1 MELAIPIVLGLVV
14 VGVLVVV
21 ALAAMARGANARKEA
36 ITDPDVETLRYAV
49 PTGQDPAVLST
60 ALLHEGYQATSE
72 PAPHGHDL
80 LVACHAGQRERIREV
95 IARTDTASM
104 EGPGPRLDS
113 GPVRFAD
120 E

>member
-1 MELAIPIVLGLVV
+1 MEIAIPIVLGLLVI
-14 VGVLVVV
+14 GVLVVV
-21 ALAAMARGANARKEA
+21 ALAAMARNANVRKEA
-36 ITDPDVETLRYAV
+36 IADPEVETLRYAV

-60 ALLHEGYQATSE
+60 ALLQQGFEATSE

-80 LVACHAGQRERIREV
+80 LIACHAGQRDRIREV

-104 EGPGPRLDS
+104 EGPGPRLDV
-113 GPVRFAD
+113 GRVRFAD